1 MILPSMIANPHPC
14 LSASVRAFLPA
25 LSAFLQNCH
34 IPPVDPVRVVFNA
47 AAMPSRKATIHQP
60 HDKLVKSTFSDSDN
74 ARAFLKANIP
84 HKLARRIDWNS
95 LTLVSGSFIDP
106 EFAATSSDLLFTAKI
121 DGLPAFLYI
130 LFEHQNQEDPLI
142 GLRLLTY
149 MVRIWNDYLRNNPGA
164 TELPLILP
172 LVLAQDNKPWKTST
186 RFADFIDI
194 PEGAGEEMKKHIPDF
209 EFQLVEL
216 FRMPFEKILGTP
228 MGILTLRALKAEKLQ
243 ALLDDTVWD
252 ESLLIQLPPSSFE
265 MLMRYILDRDLDK
278 PAFRRRLKTLRNPK
292 LSKNAMSLAEQY
304 RQEGIRKG
312 RQQGRQEG
320 HQEGRQEGHQEGL
333 IFSKQQDILEAL
345 EIRFQRVPE
354 GLREEIE
361 SIIDTKKLTQ
371 LHRAAIT
378 SADLESFAAEL

>member
-1 MILPSMIANPHPC
+1 LSKSSHSFYLP
-14 LSASVRAFLPA
+14 R
-25 LSAFLQNCH
+25 
-34 IPPVDPVRVVFNA
+34 
-47 AAMPSRKATIHQP
+47 
-60 HDKLVKSTFSDSDN
+60 
-74 ARAFLKANIP
+74 
-84 HKLARRIDWNS
+84 KLARRIDWTS

-121 DGLPAFLYI
+121 DGQPAFLYI

-149 MVRIWNDYLRNNPGA
+149 MVRIWNDYLRNNSGA
-164 TELPLILP
+164 TKLPPILP
-172 LVLAQDNKPWKTST
+172 LVLAQDNKPWKSST
-186 RFADFIDI
+186 RFADLIDI
-194 PEGAGEEMKKHIPDF
+194 PEGAGEMKKHIPDF

-243 ALLDDTVWD
+243 ALLHDLVWD
-252 ESLLIQLPPSSFE
+252 ESLLIQLPSASFE

-292 LSKNAMSLAEQY
+292 LSKNAMSLAEQF

-320 HQEGRQEGHQEGL
+320 V

-361 SIIDTKKLTQ
+361 TIIDAKKLTH
-371 LHRAAIT
+371 LLRAAIT
-378 SADLESFAAEL
+378 SADLESFAVEL

>member
-1 MILPSMIANPHPC
+1 VTQPENP
-14 LSASVRAFLPA
+14 L
-25 LSAFLQNCH
+25 
-34 IPPVDPVRVVFNA
+34 
-47 AAMPSRKATIHQP
+47 HQP
-60 HDKLVKSTFSDSDN
+60 HDKLVKSTFSDPDN
-74 ARAFLKANIP
+74 ARAFLQAHLP
-84 HKLARRIDWNS
+84 SKLARRIEWNS

-106 EFAATSSDLLFTAKI
+106 EFVATSSDLLFTAKI
-121 DGLPAFLYI
+121 DGQTAFLYI

-142 GLRLLTY
+142 SLRLLTY
-149 MVRIWNDYLRNNPGA
+149 MVRIWNDYLRTNPGA
-164 TELPLILP
+164 TKLPPILP
-172 LVLAQDNKPWKTST
+172 LVLAQDNKPWKSST
-186 RFADFIDI
+186 RFADIIDI

-209 EFQLVEL
+209 EFRLVEL

-252 ESLLIQLPPSSFE
+252 ESLLIQLPSASFE

-320 HQEGRQEGHQEGL
+320 HQEGRQEGRQEGL

>member
-1 MILPSMIANPHPC
+1 
-14 LSASVRAFLPA
+14 
-25 LSAFLQNCH
+25 
-34 IPPVDPVRVVFNA
+34 
-47 AAMPSRKATIHQP
+47 
-60 HDKLVKSTFSDSDN
+60 
-74 ARAFLKANIP
+74 
-84 HKLARRIDWNS
+84 
-95 LTLVSGSFIDP
+95 
-106 EFAATSSDLLFTAKI
+106 
-121 DGLPAFLYI
+121 
-130 LFEHQNQEDPLI
+130 
-142 GLRLLTY
+142 
-149 MVRIWNDYLRNNPGA
+149 
-164 TELPLILP
+164 
-172 LVLAQDNKPWKTST
+172 
-186 RFADFIDI
+186 
-194 PEGAGEEMKKHIPDF
+194 
-209 EFQLVEL
+209 
-216 FRMPFEKILGTP
+216 MPFEKILGTP

-320 HQEGRQEGHQEGL
+320 HQEGRQEGL

-361 SIIDTKKLTQ
+361 AIIDTKKLTH

-378 SADLESFAAEL
+378 SADLESFAADL

>member
-1 MILPSMIANPHPC
+1 M
-14 LSASVRAFLPA
+14 SAH
-25 LSAFLQNCH
+25 N
-34 IPPVDPVRVVFNA
+34 
-47 AAMPSRKATIHQP
+47 ATIHQP
-60 HDKLVKSTFSDSDN
+60 HDKLVKSTFSDPDN
-74 ARAFLKANIP
+74 ARAFLQAHLP
-84 HKLARRIDWNS
+84 SKLARRMDWNS

-106 EFAATSSDLLFTAKI
+106 EFAATSSDLLFTVKI
-121 DGLPAFLYI
+121 DGQPAFLYI
-130 LFEHQNQEDPLI
+130 LFEHQNQEDPFI

-149 MVRIWNDYLRNNPGA
+149 MVRIWNDHLRNNPGA
-164 TELPLILP
+164 TKLPPVLP
-172 LVLAQDNKPWKTST
+172 LVLAQDNKPWRSST
-186 RFADFIDI
+186 RFADLIDI
-194 PEGAGEEMKKHIPDF
+194 PEGAGEIKKHIPDF

-243 ALLDDTVWD
+243 ALLDDAVWD
-252 ESLLIQLPPSSFE
+252 ESLLIQLPSASFE

-278 PAFRRRLKTLRNPK
+278 PAFRRRLNTLRNPK

-312 RQQGRQEG
+312 RQQGR
-320 HQEGRQEGHQEGL
+320 QEGRQEGHQEGL

-361 SIIDTKKLTQ
+361 TIIDTKKLTH

-378 SADLESFAAEL
+378 SADIESFAAEL

>member
-1 MILPSMIANPHPC
+1 MSRTENP
-14 LSASVRAFLPA
+14 L
-25 LSAFLQNCH
+25 
-34 IPPVDPVRVVFNA
+34 
-47 AAMPSRKATIHQP
+47 HQP
-60 HDKLVKSTFSDSDN
+60 HDKLVKSTFSDPEN
-74 ARAFLKANIP
+74 AQAFLEAHLP
-84 HKLARRIDWNS
+84 RKLARRIDWKS

-106 EFAATSSDLLFTAKI
+106 EFAASSSDLLFTAKI
-121 DGLPAFLYI
+121 DGQPAFLYI

-164 TELPLILP
+164 TKLPPILP
-172 LVLAQDNKPWKTST
+172 LVLAQDNKPWKSST
-186 RFADFIDI
+186 HFADLIDI
-194 PEGAGEEMKKHIPDF
+194 PEGAGEDIKKHIPDF

-243 ALLDDTVWD
+243 ALLEDTVWD
-252 ESLLIQLPPSSFE
+252 ESLLIQLPSASFE

-292 LSKNAMSLAEQY
+292 LSKNAMSLAEQF
-304 RQEGIRKG
+304 R
-312 RQQGRQEG
+312 
-320 HQEGRQEGHQEGL
+320 QEGRQEGHQEGL
-333 IFSKQQDILEAL
+333 IFSKQQAILEAL

-361 SIIDTKKLTQ
+361 TIIDAKKLTH
-371 LHRAAIT
+371 LLRTAIT
-378 SADLESFAAEL
+378 SSDLESFAVEL